1 MVSEAQR
8 QQSLRVALVEI
19 AGGEQYGFPAGA
31 MVHEAA
37 SLGSA
42 ALHPADL

>member
-1 MVSEAQR
+1 MLREAQL
-8 QQSLRVALVEI
+8 QQSLRMALVEI
-19 AGGEQYGFPAGA
+19 VGGEQYGFPAGA

-42 ALHPADL
+42 ALHPTDL